1 MASDAAIFV
10 RIDSNVKKDAET
22 ILRQLGVT
30 PSSLITM
37 LYHNV
42 ILTGG
47 IPFDVRLPVREP
59 INETKL
65 SEEELDALLKDGL
78 DDIKAGRVYSAE
90 QVEEMLK
97 NRHK

>member
-10 RIDSNVKKDAET
+10 RIDSNVKRDAET

-47 IPFDVRLPVREP
+47 IPFDVRLPVKEP
-59 INETKL
+59 ICEAKL
-65 SEEELDALLKDGL
+65 SEEELDVLLKEGL
-78 DDIKAGRVYSAE
+78 DDIRAGRAYSQKE
-90 QVEEMLK
+90 VEEMLK